1 MATIYPNRKDGKI
14 LSFKFKAYLGRDMQG
29 KQIFKCK
36 TWIPDKRTTEKKLLE
51 LAEKEAII
59 WERQAAAQFEEEK
72 QAFKPNKISFNDFI
86 DSVWYP
92 SLIGEKENRHTTL
105 TFYNSL
111 LRVIKPYFE
120 KKALSSISSNHI
132 ESFLNYLKNDYKTH
146 YNKPLSQQTIK
157 HYYSALKYIFD
168 YAEKL
173 DYIPKNPV
181 QKIPVPKLAK
191 RKVNALTKAETQAF
205 MQEIARLP
213 IMQRTMY
220 SLLLTT
226 GIRRGECFGLQ
237 WQDVDFVNRLIRIER
252 NVTYTKLKGIVVG
265 KPKTDTGVR
274 EIPLTDSVLQ
284 LLEEYKS
291 GEQAAATAF
300 VFHAETSPFAPHNP
314 DYVTKHLKRFMKRIN
329 LPDMSPHDLRHTCGS
344 LLIQSGAD
352 IKSVQDILGHADAST
367 TLNFYVKSD
376 MANMRKATTQAFNW

>member
-14 LSFKFKAYLGRDMQG
+14 VSFKFKAFLGRNEHG

-51 LAEKEAII
+51 LAEKESII
-59 WERQAAAQFEEEK
+59 WERQAAAKYEEEK
-72 QAFKPNKISFNDFI
+72 QALKPNRILFNDFI
-86 DSVWYP
+86 DVVWYP
-92 SLIGEKENRHTTL
+92 SLTGEKENRHTTL

-120 KKALSSISSNHI
+120 RKLLSGISSNYI
-132 ESFLNYLKNDYKTH
+132 ESFLNYLKNDYKTQ
-146 YNKPLSQQTIK
+146 YNKPLSQQSIK

-168 YAEKL
+168 YAVKL

-181 QKIPVPKLAK
+181 QKLAVPKLAK
-191 RKVNALTKAETQAF
+191 RKVNALTRAETQVF
-205 MQEIARLP
+205 MQEIDKLP
-213 IMQRTMY
+213 IMQKTMY

-237 WQDVDFVNRLIRIER
+237 WQDVDFVGGLIRIER
-252 NVTYTKLKGIVVG
+252 NVTYTKLKGIVIG
-265 KPKTDTGVR
+265 KPKTETGVR
-274 EIPLTDSVLQ
+274 EIPLTDNVLR

-291 GEQAAATAF
+291 NKWAAANAF
-300 VFHAETSPFAPHNP
+300 VFHAEKSPFAPHNP

-376 MANMRKATTQAFNW
+376 MNNMRKATANAFNW